1 MEDNKLKDENDKEIS
16 TRKHNAL
23 LIEKLREKHKPLRNK
38 VYIYLILLVLFVLY
52 QYLLT
57 PFAFVIELIFL
68 TNSIEQE
75 TGTTE
80 SKSIQVISQSINIIG
95 WLVLF
100 VLPLI
105 TFIIH
110 GLSIVIIQ
118 DTLILKFWIVIV
130 TLLESILNIP
140 LTFLYKNN
148 LYSIF
153 LYQERG
159 FNQSLNPWIVFYPT
173 KLIKSWVEIVK
184 MFITSL
190 FFFIVG
196 IYAYSKIKTNISKTF
211 IVAISLTMIIV
222 NLIRM
227 LALVCIIIFKCTTQ
241 AFYDSDEAITSIEK
255 SN

>member
-1 MEDNKLKDENDKEIS
+1 MEENKLKDENDKEIS

-38 VYIYLILLVLFVLY
+38 VYIYLILLILFILY
-52 QYLLT
+52 QYLLI
-57 PFAFVIELIFL
+57 PFAFVIEIIFL
-68 TNSIEQE
+68 TNGIVQE
-75 TGTTE
+75 VDPTSSTTV
-80 SKSIQVISQSINIIG
+80 QVISNSVNVVG

-100 VLPLI
+100 VLPLV
-105 TFIIH
+105 TFFLH

-118 DTLILKFWIVIV
+118 DTLLLKLWITIV

-173 KLIKSWVEIVK
+173 KLIKSWVEIIK

-196 IYAYSKIKTNISKTF
+196 IYAYSKIKVNISKTF

-222 NLIRM
+222 NLIRI
-227 LALVCIIIFKCTTQ
+227 LALICIIIFKYTTQ
-241 AFYDSDEAITSIEK
+241 AFYDNDEAITQVEK